1 MLFPTHS
8 SSLTGANQPKPP
20 AEATEPTS
28 TLVLTAPGT
37 RRFVDLRLTPG
48 SGGRSGPARLYWGF
62 AGTSWS
68 PTPTSGR
75 WEHAI
80 DSRADDEHDPI
91 VDEGSLE
98 VLENGDVLE
107 RGQMVDPDNPALGLR
122 NYEELWR
129 DEVLA
134 AAGQRV
140 SVVLETT
147 GGIVVRVGRWCQG
160 ILKKETGGGG
170 REEEGGEK
178 KEEERGGKGGGEKQK
193 GEKKRPGGGLLAERW
208 CDGERVFAVE
218 EHEQVCADEVW
229 ERERELA
236 VGQELRVAGTV
247 WRVVQRCSW

>member
-1 MLFPTHS
+1 M
-8 SSLTGANQPKPP
+8 
-20 AEATEPTS
+20 
-28 TLVLTAPGT
+28 LTAPGT

-48 SGGRSGPARLYWGF
+48 SRSGSGGASGAARLCWGF

-75 WEHAI
+75 WEHEI
-80 DSRADDEHDPI
+80 DSRAADGHDPI

-107 RGQMVDPDNPALGLR
+107 RGQMVDPDRPALGCCD
-122 NYEELWR
+122 YEELWR

-134 AAGQRV
+134 GASQRV
-140 SVVLETT
+140 SIVLETA

-160 ILKKETGGGG
+160 ILKKEA
-170 REEEGGEK
+170 REAKEEE
-178 KEEERGGKGGGEKQK
+178 EEERGERIGEE
-193 GEKKRPGGGLLAERW
+193 EKKRPGGGRVLAERW

-218 EHEQVCADEVW
+218 ECEQVCASEVW
-229 ERERELA
+229 EHERELA

-247 WRVVQRCSW
+247 WRVVERCSW